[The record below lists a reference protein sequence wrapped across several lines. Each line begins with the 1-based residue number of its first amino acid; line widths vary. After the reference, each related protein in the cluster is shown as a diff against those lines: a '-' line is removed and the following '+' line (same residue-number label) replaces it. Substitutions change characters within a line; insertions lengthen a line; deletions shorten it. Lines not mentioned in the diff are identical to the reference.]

1 MEDVYREAFAEV
13 LEVLKNSNQ
22 NIIEKIPEK
31 FITFLNENKDDN
43 YIVKIDF
50 LNKNWENFV
59 KQETR
64 AILALV
70 YRDYIVSSEER
81 EKLLV
86 EEKEEQIKIE
96 NELREKYNPD
106 NIFKNRQQSKNVS
119 EENNENAVAML
130 EYKEP
135 IFKRIIN
142 KIKSIF
148 NIN

>member
-96 NELREKYNPD
+96 NELREKYSPD